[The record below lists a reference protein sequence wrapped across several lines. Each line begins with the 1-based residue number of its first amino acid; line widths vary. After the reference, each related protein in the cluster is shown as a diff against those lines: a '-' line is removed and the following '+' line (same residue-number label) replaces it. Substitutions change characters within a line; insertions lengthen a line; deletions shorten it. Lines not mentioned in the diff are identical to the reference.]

1 MKEKFLM
8 CAFKSKDKKVVIS
21 CQKFLDDIENNQ
33 NNEKKISSFRQI
45 ISRRLENNVEVC
57 RELKNIMT
65 IMLYENIGTC

>member
-21 CQKFLDDIENNQ
+21 CQKFLDDIENNRI
-33 NNEKKISSFRQI
+33 NEKKISSFRQI

-65 IMLYENIGTC
+65 IMLYENIGAC